1 MSAYCIRPIEP
12 DDAAAMLAFCRAV
25 GAESDNLSFGAEGLP
40 LTVEQ
45 ERAALASF
53 AANPREIN
61 LAAADGG
68 ETIGSCR
75 VAPPKRRF
83 AHRAEL
89 SISVRRPR
97 WRQGIGRALMQR
109 AIEQARAAGMEIIS
123 LEVRADNLC
132 AIALYRSFGF
142 EEIGFFRRFGK
153 IGGAYYDALLMNL
166 YL

>member
-1 MSAYCIRPIEP
+1 MSAYCIRPVVP
-12 DDAAAMLAFCRAV
+12 DDAAAMLAFCRAI

-40 LTVEQ
+40 FSIEQ
-45 ERAALASF
+45 ERDALASF

-68 ETIGSCR
+68 EIIGNCHI
-75 VAPPKRRF
+75 APLKRRF

-109 AIEQARAAGMEIIS
+109 AIEQARAAGIEIIS
-123 LEVRADNLC
+123 LEVRADTLG

-142 EEIGFFRRFGK
+142 EEIGLFRRFGK

>member
-1 MSAYCIRPIEP
+1 MSAYRIRPVGP
-12 DDAAAMLAFCRAV
+12 DDAVAMLAFCRAV

-53 AANPREIN
+53 AADPREIN
-61 LAAADGG
+61 LVAVDGS
-68 ETIGSCR
+68 EIIGNCH
-75 VAPPKRRF
+75 VAPLKRRF

-89 SISVRRPR
+89 SVCVRRPR

-109 AIEQARAAGMEIIS
+109 AIEQAREAGIEIIS
-123 LEVRADNLC
+123 LEVRADNLG